1 VNGINEELVLEC
13 SQLKQGSYI
22 LYIEVEWINSELIN
36 SFILS
41 VFTDQSISLEA
52 AVILSDKNEYF

>member
-1 VNGINEELVLEC
+1 MNGINEELVLEC